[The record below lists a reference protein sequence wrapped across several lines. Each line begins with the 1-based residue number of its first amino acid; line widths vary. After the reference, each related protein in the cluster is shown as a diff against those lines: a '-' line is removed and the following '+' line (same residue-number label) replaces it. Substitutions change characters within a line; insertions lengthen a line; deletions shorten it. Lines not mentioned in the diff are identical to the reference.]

1 MTIVQAALTGALIGG
16 LYALMATGL
25 SVTWGVLRVI
35 NLAHFAMIL
44 LAAYLTYAL
53 ATATGMNPILTIVI
67 TAPVLFVVGATVQ
80 WAYDRLRIVE
90 FNSLLVSFA
99 LLIIAIQAVGL
110 VWSADFRRMTAA
122 VNPYATSSVRL
133 GPLVFPVTTLLAF
146 ALALVLM
153 VGLELTLRRTFVGR
167 AMRAIAAD
175 RAVAA
180 AFGVNH
186 RRLAV
191 LLGGIS
197 GVSAAAAGMIFALTN
212 ALTPTTAYEWFG
224 IIFAVV
230 IVGGIGQVLG
240 TFIAGVLVGVV
251 SAIVS
256 TAWSPATAPIVLFSA
271 IVLVLVV
278 RPRGLFAS
286 GATR

>member
-1 MTIVQAALTGALIGG
+1 
-16 LYALMATGL
+16 
-25 SVTWGVLRVI
+25 
-35 NLAHFAMIL
+35 
-44 LAAYLTYAL
+44 
-53 ATATGMNPILTIVI
+53 
-67 TAPVLFVVGATVQ
+67 
-80 WAYDRLRIVE
+80 
-90 FNSLLVSFA
+90 
-99 LLIIAIQAVGL
+99 
-110 VWSADFRRMTAA
+110 
-122 VNPYATSSVRL
+122 
-133 GPLVFPVTTLLAF
+133 LVFPVTTLLAF

-175 RAVAA
+175 RPVAA

-278 RPRGLFAS
+278 RPRGLFAT